1 MGVVLPQVKEDVS
14 LLIEHDLDVT
24 GMYHR
29 IVHLVPLSVA
39 GLKMMGEKLDA
50 QMWVFSKFQPK

>member
-1 MGVVLPQVKEDVS
+1 MSFVLPQVKEDIS

-29 IVHLVPLSVA
+29 IVHLVPLPIA
-39 GLKMMGEKLDA
+39 GLKMMNGMEKN
-50 QMWVFSKFQPK
+50 